1 MEAMVFN
8 AKVGNNVAI
17 GVASTIT
24 GGVVIPDNKFV
35 PPGSVITTQEEA
47 DALPPRVGSPYENI
61 NKGVIHVNEN
71 LAEGYDEMDLE
82 RIAHDR
88 EAKMERGMLETGQPA
103 QSN

>member
-35 PPGSVITTQEEA
+35 PPRSVITTQEEA
-47 DALPPRVGSPYENI
+47 DSLPPRVGSPYENI

-88 EAKMERGMLETGQPA
+88 EAEMERGMLETGQPA